1 MPIQLKPLKDVIS
14 SHQISIEDTKE
25 GERVR
30 LTFMTYFQGGILTVY
45 FMSGRTLLWIPGG

>member
-14 SHQISIEDTKE
+14 SHQISKE

-45 FMSGRTLLWIPGG
+45 FMSGRTLL